1 MPKIVYFWW
10 AVALLLIVGEI
21 LAPGVF
27 MLWLGIAAAAMGL
40 ILLLGGSGMS
50 YLWQAVVFGVLA
62 FVSVGVYWKF
72 LRGNERVSD
81 QPLLNKRGAQL
92 VGRVVP
98 LLEPIVNGRGK
109 VQIGDALWTVRGAEA
124 PAGTRVVI
132 ESVSGM
138 NLDVRPAEQP
148 ATPSL

>member
-27 MLWLGIAAAAMGL
+27 MLWLGIAAAVMGT
-40 ILLLGGSGMS
+40 LLLLTGAGMS

-62 FVSVGVYWKF
+62 FISVGVYWKF

-81 QPLLNKRGAQL
+81 QPLLNQKAAQL

-98 LLEPIVNGRGK
+98 LLEPIVNGRGR
-109 VQIGDALWTVRGAEA
+109 VQIGDALWTVHGSDA
-124 PAGTRVVI
+124 PAGTRVLI
-132 ESVSGM
+132 HAIDGM
-138 NLDVRPAEQP
+138 NLEVRPAE
-148 ATPSL
+148 

>member
-40 ILLLGGSGMS
+40 ILLLTGAGLS

-72 LRGNERVSD
+72 LRGNERMSD
-81 QPLLNKRGAQL
+81 QPLLNRKAAQL

-98 LLEPIVNGRGK
+98 LLEPIVNGRGT
-109 VQIGDALWTVRGAEA
+109 VQIGDAMWTVRGADA
-124 PAGTRVVI
+124 PAGTRVLI
-132 ESVSGM
+132 FAIDGM
-138 NLDVRPAEQP
+138 NLEVRPAE
-148 ATPSL
+148 

>member
-27 MLWLGIAAAAMGL
+27 MLWLGIAAAVMGA
-40 ILLLGGSGMS
+40 ILLFTGAGMS

-62 FVSVGVYWKF
+62 FISVGVYWKF

-81 QPLLNKRGAQL
+81 QPLLNRKAAQL
-92 VGRVVP
+92 VGRVEP
-98 LLEPIVNGRGK
+98 LLEPIVNGRGR
-109 VQIGDALWTVRGAEA
+109 VQIGDAYWTVRGVDA
-124 PAGTRVVI
+124 PVGTRVQI
-132 ESVSGM
+132 HAIDGM
-138 NLDVRPAEQP
+138 DLLVRPAE
-148 ATPSL
+148 

>member
-27 MLWLGIAAAAMGL
+27 MLWLGIAAAAMGT
-40 ILLLGGSGMS
+40 ILLLSGAGMS

-62 FVSVGVYWKF
+62 FISVGVYWKF

-81 QPLLNKRGAQL
+81 QPLLNKKGAQL

-109 VQIGDALWTVRGAEA
+109 VQIGDALWTVRGGDA
-124 PAGTRVVI
+124 PAGTRVVV
-132 ESVSGM
+132 ESISGM
-138 NLDVRPAEQP
+138 NLDVRPAE
-148 ATPSL
+148 

>member
-27 MLWLGIAAAAMGL
+27 MLWLGIAAAVMGA
-40 ILLLGGSGMS
+40 ILLLTGAGMS

-62 FVSVGVYWKF
+62 FISVGVYWKF
-72 LRGNERVSD
+72 LRGNERASD
-81 QPLLNKRGAQL
+81 QPLLNRKSAQL

-98 LLEPIVNGRGK
+98 LLEPIVNGRGR
-109 VQIGDALWTVRGAEA
+109 VQIGDAYWTVRGSDA
-124 PAGTRVVI
+124 PAGTRVLI
-132 ESVSGM
+132 HAIDGM
-138 NLDVRPAEQP
+138 DLEVRPAE
-148 ATPSL
+148 